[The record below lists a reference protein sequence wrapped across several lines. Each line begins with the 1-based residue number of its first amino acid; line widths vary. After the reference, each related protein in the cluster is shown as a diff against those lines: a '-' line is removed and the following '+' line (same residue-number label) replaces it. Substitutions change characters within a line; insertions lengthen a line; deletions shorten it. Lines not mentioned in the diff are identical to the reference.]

1 MIIIKNTILNK
12 LNSIK
17 NTIIYDFLEFP
28 KRSCVKTTRYNIEYT
43 SNSTESTIFEKDYL
57 YGEPNYLR
65 PDEISMKE
73 YEIIKRFTNDEG
85 ICPSC
90 GCISKTLFLST
101 KCDQKQD
108 VCAPCAIGF

>member
-1 MIIIKNTILNK
+1 MFDTKSTLSNK
-12 LNSIK
+12 WNNFK
-17 NTIIYDFLEFP
+17 DMIIYDFLELSTRN
-28 KRSCVKTTRYNIEYT
+28 KKETTRYNLEYT

-65 PDEISMKE
+65 PDEISIKE
-73 YEIIKRFTNDEG
+73 YEIIKRFTHDEG

-90 GCISKTLFLST
+90 GCVSKTLFLST
-101 KCDQKQD
+101 KCDQKQY